1 MASPGRPYIAA
12 VPEFMIYLS
21 KELIAKIGR
30 SGVF

>member
-1 MASPGRPYIAA
+1 MASPGRPIAA